1 MSIRQACK
9 TVEISRSVF
18 YYETKPNDDQTIVAV
33 LNKFAELH
41 PTYGFWKM
49 FAIMRNKGATWN
61 HKRVYRVYTEL
72 HLNIRRKMKRRL
84 PDRIKQPLD
93 VPQMQNKIWS
103 MDFMTDSLNDKRK
116 FRTLHIIDD
125 YNREALA
132 MVQDISLNSQ
142 RVVSALEQLSRENG
156 YPKQIRTD
164 NGPEFISNNLK
175 QWCNEKNVE
184 HIFIQKGKPTQNAFV
199 ERFNGSYRREI
210 LNAYI
215 FDTLAEVRT
224 MTDEWKEHYNNERPH
239 DSLNSMSP
247 KQYLLENNKQ
257 QPTPKPNFELS

>member
-1 MSIRQACK
+1 MSIWQACS
-9 TVEISRSVF
+9 TVQISRNTF
-18 YYETKPNDDQTIVAV
+18 YYEAKPNDDETIITV
-33 LNKFAELH
+33 LNKFAQLH

-49 FAIMRNKGATWN
+49 FAIMRNNGAVWN
-61 HKRVYRVYTEL
+61 HKRVYRVYTEIN
-72 HLNIRRKMKRRL
+72 LNIRRKMKRRL
-84 PDRIKQPLD
+84 PERIKQPLI
-93 VPQMQNKIWS
+93 VAAEQNQTWS
-103 MDFMTDSLNDKRK
+103 LDFMTDSLTDNRK

-132 MVQDISLNSQ
+132 MVQDISINSQ
-142 RVVSALEQLSRENG
+142 RVVNTLEDLSKECG

-175 QWCNEKNVE
+175 AWCNEKQVQ

-210 LNAYI
+210 LNTYI

-239 DSLNSMSP
+239 DSLNSLSP

-257 QPTPKPNFELS
+257 QPTPKSHFELS